1 MSPDA
6 AAANAAAMRCPALL
20 IAAPASGQGKT
31 SVTAAL
37 ARWHARQG
45 RCVRVFKCGPDFL
58 DPHWLELASGRPVD
72 NLDLW
77 MNGEADVRA
86 RLARAAQQAD
96 LILIEGVMGLYDG
109 EPSAAELAQRLGIP
123 VLAVVDAGAMAGTFG
138 ALVHG
143 LRHYQRGL
151 PWAGVL
157 ANRVAGAGHAQMLQR
172 ALRDDDGPWWGAL
185 PRDEALALPER
196 HLGLTQAGE
205 LPDARARLDRLA
217 DALAATPLAA
227 LPWPEWQRWAVPL
240 PPPAQMAAPRPWL
253 AGRRIAV
260 ARDAAFGFIYPANV
274 ETLRA
279 LGAQVAFFSP
289 LADEP
294 APEADAL
301 WLPGGYPEL
310 YADKLA
316 EAGRAR
322 ASVQRHVHA
331 GRPVWAE
338 CGGMLALLEA
348 LTLADGRRVPMWGL
362 LPGEAVM
369 RARLAALGPQ
379 AWRTPWGELRGHTF
393 HYSEVQIPLAP
404 VSHTTP
410 ARSHGRP
417 EAVWC
422 HGPVLASYF
431 HAWFASA
438 PEAAAHLFL
447 PQGRRADAWGGL
459 PLAVDRVASVDVLSP
474 AGAASQE
481 VAS

>member
-1 MSPDA
+1 M
-6 AAANAAAMRCPALL
+6 NATPPRCPALL

-45 RCVRVFKCGPDFL
+45 RRVRVFKCGPDFL
-58 DPHWLELASGRPVD
+58 DPLWLERASGHPVD

-86 RLARAAQQAD
+86 RLARVARQAD

-143 LRHYQRGL
+143 LRRYRPGL

-157 ANRVAGAGHAQMLQR
+157 ANRVAGAGHAQMLQ
-172 ALRDDDGPWWGAL
+172 ASLRDGDGPWWGAL
-185 PRDEALALPER
+185 PRDEGMALPER
-196 HLGLTQAGE
+196 HLGLTQATE
-205 LPDARARLDRLA
+205 LPDAQARLDRLA
-217 DALAATPLAA
+217 DAVGATPLGRLA
-227 LPWPEWQRWAVPL
+227 WSEWQRWAVAL
-240 PPPAQMAAPRPWL
+240 EAPAEPALQPWL

-260 ARDAAFGFIYPANV
+260 ARDAAFSFVYPANV
-274 ETLRA
+274 ETLQA
-279 LGAQVAFFSP
+279 LGAEVVCFSP

-294 APEADAL
+294 LPDADAL

-310 YADKLA
+310 HADMLA
-316 EAGRAR
+316 AADRTR
-322 ASVQRHVHA
+322 ASVQHHVQA

-362 LPGEAVM
+362 LPGQAVM
-369 RARLAALGPQ
+369 RPRLVALGPH
-379 AWRTPWGELRGHTF
+379 AWATPWGELRGHTF
-393 HYSEVQIPLAP
+393 HYSEAQIALAP
-404 VSHTTP
+404 VAHTTP
-410 ARSHGRP
+410 ARTHGRP

-422 HGPVLASYF
+422 HGPVQASYF

-438 PEAAAHLFL
+438 PRAVAQLFL
-447 PQGRRADAWGGL
+447 PQD
-459 PLAVDRVASVDVLSP
+459 DRVRTV
-474 AGAASQE
+474 SQE
-481 VAS
+481 PAA

>member
-1 MSPDA
+1 MTVEA
-6 AAANAAAMRCPALL
+6 VAANAAAMDCPALL

-45 RCVRVFKCGPDFL
+45 RRVRVFKCGPDFL
-58 DPHWLELASGRPVD
+58 DPQWLERASGHPVD

-143 LRHYQRGL
+143 LRHYRPGL

-157 ANRVAGAGHAQMLQR
+157 ANRVAGTGHAQMLQA
-172 ALRDDDGPWWGAL
+172 ALRDGDGPWWGAL
-185 PRDEALALPER
+185 PRDEGFALPQR
-196 HLGLTQAGE
+196 HLGLTQTGE
-205 LPDARARLDRLA
+205 LPDALVRLDRLA
-217 DALAATPLAA
+217 DALEGTSLGQ
-227 LPWPEWQRWAVPL
+227 LDGSEWQRWAVALEVPAEL
-240 PPPAQMAAPRPWL
+240 PVVEPWL
-253 AGRRIAV
+253 AGRRVAV
-260 ARDAAFGFIYPANV
+260 ARDAAFSFIYPANV
-274 ETLRA
+274 ETLQA
-279 LGAQVAFFSP
+279 LGAEVVFFSP

-294 APEADAL
+294 LPDADAL

-310 YADKLA
+310 HADTLA
-316 EAGRAR
+316 AAGRTR
-322 ASVQRHVHA
+322 ASVQRHVQA

-338 CGGMLALLEA
+338 CGGMLALLEG

-362 LPGEAVM
+362 LPGQAVM
-369 RARLAALGPQ
+369 RPRLVALGPH
-379 AWRTPWGELRGHTF
+379 AWATPWGELRGHTF
-393 HYSEVQIPLAP
+393 HYSEAQIALAP
-404 VSHTTP
+404 VAHTTP
-410 ARSHGRP
+410 ARAHGRP
-417 EAVWC
+417 EAIWR
-422 HGPVLASYF
+422 HGPILASYF

-438 PEAAAHLFL
+438 PQAAARLFRPS
-447 PQGRRADAWGGL
+447 PQEGQTWVTL
-459 PLAVDRVASVDVLSP
+459 
-474 AGAASQE
+474 QE
-481 VAS
+481 VSA

>member
-1 MSPDA
+1 MSKA
-6 AAANAAAMRCPALL
+6 CVALL

-37 ARWHARQG
+37 ARLHARQG
-45 RCVRVFKCGPDFL
+45 RRVRVFKCGPDFL
-58 DPHWLELASGRPVD
+58 DPQWLALASGQPVD

-77 MNGEADVRA
+77 MNGEADVRL
-86 RLARAAQQAD
+86 RLARAAEHND
-96 LILIEGVMGLYDG
+96 LILIEGVMGLFDG

-143 LRHYQRGL
+143 LRHYQPGL

-157 ANRVAGAGHAQMLQR
+157 ANRVAGTGHAQMLQA
-172 ALRDDDGPWWGAL
+172 ALRDGDGPWWGAL
-185 PRDEALALPER
+185 PRDEGFALPQR
-196 HLGLTQAGE
+196 HLGLTQTGE
-205 LPDARARLDRLA
+205 LPDALARLDRLA
-217 DALAATPLAA
+217 DALAATPLAG
-227 LPWPEWQRWAVPL
+227 LPWPDWQGWAVTL
-240 PPPAQMAAPRPWL
+240 PPPAQTAVPRPHL
-253 AGRRIAV
+253 AGRCIAV

-274 ETLRA
+274 ETLQA
-279 LGAQVAFFSP
+279 LGAEVVFFSP

-294 APEADAL
+294 LPDADAL

-310 YADKLA
+310 HADTLA
-316 EAGRAR
+316 AAGRTR
-322 ASVQRHVHA
+322 ASVQRHVQA

-338 CGGMLALLEA
+338 CGGMLALLEG

-369 RARLAALGPQ
+369 RARLVALGPH
-379 AWRTPWGELRGHTF
+379 AWATPWGELRGHTF
-393 HYSEVQIPLAP
+393 HYSEVQMPLAP
-404 VSHTTP
+404 ASHTTP

-417 EAVWC
+417 EAVWH

-447 PQGRRADAWGGL
+447 PQGRRADVWGGL
-459 PLAVDRVASVDVLSP
+459 PPAGDAAAGVGFRSP
-474 AGAASQE
+474 AGAASQG
-481 VAS
+481 VTT

>member
-1 MSPDA
+1 MAPVTA
-6 AAANAAAMRCPALL
+6 AVNAAAMRCPALL

-37 ARWHARQG
+37 ARWHVRQG
-45 RCVRVFKCGPDFL
+45 RRVRVFKCGPDFL
-58 DPHWLELASGRPVD
+58 DPHWLELASGHPVD

-143 LRHYQRGL
+143 LRHYRPGL

-157 ANRVAGAGHAQMLQR
+157 ANRVAGTGHAQMLQA
-172 ALRDDDGPWWGAL
+172 ALRDGDGPWWGAL
-185 PRDEALALPER
+185 PRDEGFALPQR
-196 HLGLTQAGE
+196 HLGLTQTGE
-205 LPDARARLDRLA
+205 LPDALVRLDRLA
-217 DALAATPLAA
+217 DALEGTSLGQ
-227 LPWPEWQRWAVPL
+227 LDGSEWQRWAVALEVPAEL
-240 PPPAQMAAPRPWL
+240 PVVEPWL
-253 AGRRIAV
+253 AGRRVAV
-260 ARDAAFGFIYPANV
+260 ARDAAFSFIYPANV
-274 ETLRA
+274 ETLQA
-279 LGAQVAFFSP
+279 LGAEVVFFSP

-294 APEADAL
+294 LPDADAL

-310 YADKLA
+310 HADTLA
-316 EAGRAR
+316 AAGRTR
-322 ASVQRHVHA
+322 ASVQRHVQA

-338 CGGMLALLEA
+338 CGGMLALLEG

-369 RARLAALGPQ
+369 RARLVALGPH
-379 AWRTPWGELRGHTF
+379 AWATPWGELRGHTF
-393 HYSEVQIPLAP
+393 HYSETQTALAP
-404 VSHTTP
+404 AAHTTP
-410 ARSHGRP
+410 ARAHGRP
-417 EAVWC
+417 EAIWR
-422 HGPVLASYF
+422 HGPVRASYF

-438 PEAAAHLFL
+438 PQAAAQLFL
-447 PQGRRADAWGGL
+447 PVPQEG
-459 PLAVDRVASVDVLSP
+459 PASVMVQET
-474 AGAASQE
+474 AA
-481 VAS
+481 